1 MSTSDDQTGEQAEQV
16 AAGVDSDLAPAVE
29 AEDHT
34 DAADAA
40 DATDAEADNTDNAE
54 DAEDA
59 DSAPAPVA
67 AVPVRRQAW
76 LRRNLIAV
84 VAAGV
89 VLVSALAAGSVYWWL
104 YRPDRLTDAAAQQQA
119 VAAAKEGTE
128 ALLSY
133 SPENLDADL
142 ANAKSHL
149 TGEFLSYYNDFT
161 DKVVAPA
168 SRQKGVKTEAN
179 VARAAVSQIEPGRAA
194 VLVFVNQVTTSRE
207 RPTPALST
215 SSVVV
220 TLVNNGGR
228 WLISGFN
235 PV

>member
-1 MSTSDDQTGEQAEQV
+1 MSISEQQSAAEPEHDPEHSEEVSPEVLETGE
-16 AAGVDSDLAPAVE
+16 VDETGEAVEVDATAAPA
-29 AEDHT
+29 
-34 DAADAA
+34 
-40 DATDAEADNTDNAE
+40 AT
-54 DAEDA
+54 
-59 DSAPAPVA
+59 PLGR
-67 AVPVRRQAW
+67 AVGWCRRH
-76 LRRNLIAV
+76 LVAV
-84 VAAGV
+84 VAVGL
-89 VLVSALAAGSVYWWL
+89 VLVSAVAAGSVYWWL
-104 YRPDRLTDAAAQQQA
+104 YRPDRLTDAAAREQV

-149 TGEFLSYYNDFT
+149 TGEFLSYYSDFT

-179 VARAAVSQIEPGRAA
+179 VARAAVSQMRPGKAD
-194 VLVFVNQVTTSRE
+194 VLVFVNQVSTSKE

-215 SSVVV
+215 SSVMV
-220 TLVNNGGR
+220 TLERSDGR

>member
-1 MSTSDDQTGEQAEQV
+1 MSVNDDRSPQPEDVADVTDIDVTDTDVPDAEE
-16 AAGVDSDLAPAVE
+16 DLAEALPAGE
-29 AEDHT
+29 AT
-34 DAADAA
+34 AAASA
-40 DATDAEADNTDNAE
+40 DTPNRALG
-54 DAEDA
+54 
-59 DSAPAPVA
+59 
-67 AVPVRRQAW
+67 W
-76 LRRNLIAV
+76 CRRNLVA
-84 VAAGV
+84 VAAIGA

-104 YRPDRLTDAAAQQQA
+104 YRPDRLTDAAARQQV

-149 TGEFLSYYNDFT
+149 TGEFLSYYSDFT

-179 VARAAVSQIEPGRAA
+179 VARAAVSQMRPGKAD
-194 VLVFVNQVTTSRE
+194 VLVFVNQVSTSKE

-215 SSVVV
+215 SSVMV
-220 TLVNNGGR
+220 TLEQSGGR